1 MTRNLT
7 RKDVQKYVNLDID
20 MVRKWAKD
28 HLEYNNG
35 DCEEYESNECNECG
49 LCEYYNGDWLDIK
62 NIILNRLINYCYVN
76 DIGITGYSLVLQNIV
91 HETNIQ
97 YLIAEKYLEENKDEI
112 IREMIE
118 YERKGKTETSNQGSV
133 WYFS

>member
-49 LCEYYNGDWLDIK
+49 LCEYYNGD
-62 NIILNRLINYCYVN
+62 
-76 DIGITGYSLVLQNIV
+76 
-91 HETNIQ
+91 
-97 YLIAEKYLEENKDEI
+97 
-112 IREMIE
+112 
-118 YERKGKTETSNQGSV
+118 
-133 WYFS
+133 